1 MNRNKSKEKTE
12 MPPSFE
18 TIRERSEYVNDQI
31 NSWIENA
38 DNKVSVSCAIFTAVF
53 GIITF
58 VTEQYAK
65 DAKGLTIDTNWQFAY
80 HILFILSITIMSV
93 SILAYILAINPNLG
107 TNTKNNNTPKKKCP
121 IYFGDIA
128 EYKLDE
134 YLQAANMADEKD
146 FVEELQR
153 ESHYNAGVCVRKMR
167 RYRFGLW
174 LSFASIALAGLSWLS
189 HYLMYI

>member
-1 MNRNKSKEKTE
+1 MSRNKGKENTDIL
-12 MPPSFE
+12 PSFE

-38 DNKVSVSCAIFTAVF
+38 DSKVSVSCAIFTGVF
-53 GIITF
+53 GVITF
-58 VTEQYAK
+58 VAERYSK
-65 DAKGLTIDTNWQFAY
+65 DPKGLVVNSNWQLAY
-80 HILFILSITIMSV
+80 HVLFVLSIVVMSV
-93 SILAYILAINPNLG
+93 SILAYIFAINPNLG
-107 TNTKNNNTPKKKCP
+107 TNANNNNAQKKKFP

-128 EYKLDE
+128 AYKLDE
-134 YLQAANMADEKD
+134 YLQAANVAEEKD

-167 RYRFGLW
+167 RYKCGLW
-174 LSFASIALAGLSWLS
+174 LSFASIALATLSWLS